1 MVGGFK
7 GNLLSVLGGLGAQ
20 RETRNPQKQCLEEK
34 QKQEL
39 SAGQAL
45 EGGAHM
51 VLSLG
56 EGAGGRGGIWG
67 TLPRSLVRRGGV

>member
-20 RETRNPQKQCLEEK
+20 RETRNPQKQCLEEQQK
-34 QKQEL
+34 QKV

-45 EGGAHM
+45 EGGHTWSHHW
-51 VLSLG
+51 VKVQ
-56 EGAGGRGGIWG
+56 E
-67 TLPRSLVRRGGV
+67 GGVVYGAHSHEVW

>member
-1 MVGGFK
+1 M

-34 QKQEL
+34 QKQEV

-45 EGGAHM
+45 EGGGHTWSHHW
-51 VLSLG
+51 VKVQ
-56 EGAGGRGGIWG
+56 EG
-67 TLPRSLVRRGGV
+67 GGVYGAHSHEVW

>member
-34 QKQEL
+34 QKQEV

-51 VLSLG
+51 VPSLR